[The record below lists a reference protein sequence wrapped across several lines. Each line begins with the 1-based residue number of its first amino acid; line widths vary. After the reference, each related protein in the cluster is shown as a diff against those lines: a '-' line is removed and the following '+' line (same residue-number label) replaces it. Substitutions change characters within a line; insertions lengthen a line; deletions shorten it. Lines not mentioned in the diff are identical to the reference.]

1 SIINEISEESSGN
14 FKYFRKTYRSVHY
27 KQAVASGHLRASH
40 RAGERVLNEFEWTR
54 KLWYNWLDEYV
65 AELDK
70 PDSEERRL
78 IEDEINRDPRDAFYL
93 TRREALLRKRGL
105 VHDAL
110 NDLSLAIYIEPSF
123 MDAYWQRELTYM
135 IFEHYDEALDS
146 LNMCIKL
153 NKTHAGA
160 YKLRVDIYSIKND
173 LALAIANYS
182 QAIHYNPTD
191 HEAYY
196 QRAQTYERRNEILS
210 AMDDYVQLD

>member
-1 SIINEISEESSGN
+1 MIYNSWKSIINEISEESSGN

-27 KQAVASGHLRASH
+27 KQAVASGHLRATSAPPRYPPISRRNSFH
-40 RAGERVLNEFEWTR
+40 EA
-54 KLWYNWLDEYV
+54 
-65 AELDK
+65 
-70 PDSEERRL
+70 EERRL